1 MTLTRSMCAKL
12 ASQPAAEEMFQTPQ
26 KTMEMTLTA
35 SPRSLPTPP
44 TAQRFICHLC
54 RKVGTRDSD
63 FSSNVSLS
71 KFNDFTEHVNRKF
84 SELELQCENLSDQ
97 INTIVQSIISHKKII
112 NELELEIADLIISH
126 SSSPAHVT
134 ESYSSAPPSK
144 SVPSSDCVPASSSAP
159 PSLSASPS
167 RAAPTSRSAPPSPSA
182 PPSRSSP
189 LSPSA
194 PASRSAPTPR
204 NARPT
209 HSTTY
214 WRSATPL
221 PTSTLPRHLAP
232 LSPSPHPS
240 RPYPHTAPSSY
251 HSSQYSNRDARIAV
265 AKHYPLKNRERFSG
279 NKNSILVLL
288 LGDSNTRHIKLF
300 NEYDLASLPTFLI
313 QDIDPTRCKGYGRVW
328 IHCGINNLRY
338 NRCTSYSDVKNIFK
352 IFMNKLSAIRNMC
365 PETKIYVSPILPC
378 AIPGLNNRAA
388 WFNSLLF
395 SVRNIWWHELKFD
408 QFCCQ

>member
-12 ASQPAAEEMFQTPQ
+12 ASQPAVEEMFQTPQ

-97 INTIVQSIISHKKII
+97 INTIMQSIISHKKII

-126 SSSPAHVT
+126 SSSPARVT

-159 PSLSASPS
+159 PSLSVSPS

-182 PPSRSSP
+182 PPPVLPPSLLLP
-189 LSPSA
+189 LLPVL
-194 PASRSAPTPR
+194 
-204 NARPT
+204 
-209 HSTTY
+209 
-214 WRSATPL
+214 PL
-221 PTSTLPRHLAP
+221 PPVMPVPLILPL
-232 LSPSPHPS
+232 
-240 RPYPHTAPSSY
+240 
-251 HSSQYSNRDARIAV
+251 I
-265 AKHYPLKNRERFSG
+265 G
-279 NKNSILVLL
+279 VLL
-288 LGDSNTRHIKLF
+288 LLC
-300 NEYDLASLPTFLI
+300 LPL
-313 QDIDPTRCKGYGRVW
+313 P
-328 IHCGINNLRY
+328 
-338 NRCTSYSDVKNIFK
+338 
-352 IFMNKLSAIRNMC
+352 
-365 PETKIYVSPILPC
+365 SPDILP
-378 AIPGLNNRAA
+378 
-388 WFNSLLF
+388 
-395 SVRNIWWHELKFD
+395 H
-408 QFCCQ
+408 

>member
-26 KTMEMTLTA
+26 KMMEMKFTA

-54 RKVGTRDSD
+54 RNVGTQDSD

-71 KFNDFTEHVNRKF
+71 KFNDFTEQVNRKF

-97 INTIVQSIISHKKII
+97 ISTIVQSIISHKKII
-112 NELELEIADLIISH
+112 NELELEIADLIICH
-126 SSSPAHVT
+126 SSSPARVT

-159 PSLSASPS
+159 PSLFLPLPS
-167 RAAPTSRSAPPSPSA
+167 LLTLWPVLPLPP
-182 PPSRSSP
+182 PP
-189 LSPSA
+189 
-194 PASRSAPTPR
+194 PR
-204 NARPT
+204 NTRPT
-209 HSTTY
+209 HSATY

-221 PTSTLPRHLAP
+221 PTSTLPQHLAP

-240 RPYPHTAPSSY
+240 RSYPRTTSRSIPPAPSSSY
-251 HSSQYSNRDARIAV
+251 HSSQYSNREGHIAV
-265 AKHYPLKNRERFSG
+265 AKHYPLKIRERFSG
-279 NKNSILVLL
+279 NKNSILI
-288 LGDSNTRHIKLF
+288 LGDSNTRHIKLS
-300 NEYDLASLPTFLI
+300 NAYDLVRVPTFLI

-328 IHCGINNLRY
+328 IHCGINNLRC
-338 NRCTSYSDVKNIFK
+338 NRCTSYSDVQHIFK
-352 IFMNKLSAIRNMC
+352 IFMNKLRAISNMC

-408 QFCCQ
+408 